1 MSVEIK
7 NFMEDCVKN
16 MLDQVLKGFDI
27 CKCEKCKM
35 DIMALAL
42 NTLPPKYVATD
53 KGELFSKLSVL
64 QQQFDVDIISAIT
77 RAATMVGES
86 PRHDDGDAV

>member
-1 MSVEIK
+1 LSVEIK